1 MPNNRVKKVV
11 YLVGAGATHGSIQSV
26 GYNSRILMKDLTAP
40 LANEIHDLIQNNRK
54 FEKLNNLVNDIIT
67 NETDIEHIITFLG
80 ESSSLIHRQFADELR
95 GIFETVLKS
104 ALCRIENDLGDDRF
118 KLYSAMLDMYMVQNC
133 PEHLHGILSL
143 NYDEYIEHA
152 ALSIYEECVDFGIN
166 LTEYSGAGNRLK
178 LLKLHGSF
186 GWQDNWPISKGNSE
200 PLWIPPGIQK
210 SKEQYPFNILW
221 GSAREMLNCDV
232 LRIIGCKLSPS
243 DWDLI
248 SLLFTTRHDNITRD
262 HPYSVEVIDHPAHA
276 NKLQK
281 QFPYLDV
288 HSILEIDGI
297 GKQLISELIRGS
309 PRSFEDLDEAEKGKV
324 FCLENDINWFRIWL
338 EQMAEMFTQD
348 LNITSIET
356 VAGAFEN
363 LLSEN

>member
-1 MPNNRVKKVV
+1 MSDNRVKKVV
-11 YLVGAGATHGSIQSV
+11 YLIGAGATHGSIKSV
-26 GYNSRILMKDLTAP
+26 GYNGGILMDDLTTP
-40 LANEIHDLIQNNRK
+40 LAKNIRNLIQANQK
-54 FEKLNNLVNDIIT
+54 YKILTNLVNDIIT
-67 NETDIEHIITFLG
+67 NETDFEHIITFLG
-80 ESSSLIHRQFADELR
+80 ESSSSIHRQFAEELR
-95 GIFETVLKS
+95 RIFETVLKS
-104 ALCRIENDLGDDRF
+104 ELCRIESDLGDDRF
-118 KLYSAMLDMYMVQNC
+118 KLYSAMLDMYEVENC
-133 PEHLHGILSL
+133 PEQLHGILSI

-152 ALSIYEECVDFGIN
+152 ALSIYEERVDFGIN
-166 LTEYSGAGNRLK
+166 ITEYSSAGNRLK

-186 GWQDNWPISKGNSE
+186 GWQDNWPISKGNSD

-210 SKEQYPFNILW
+210 SKERYPFNILW

-276 NKLQK
+276 DKLQK

-297 GKQLISELIRGS
+297 GKQLISELFGGP
-309 PRSFEDLDEAEKGKV
+309 PRSFEDLDEAEKGEV
-324 FCLENDINWFRIWL
+324 FCSAKDENWFRIWL
-338 EQMAEMFTQD
+338 EKMAEMFVQD
-348 LNITSIET
+348 LKITSIET
-356 VAGAFEN
+356 IAGEFGN
-363 LLSEN
+363 LLSDN